1 MGIKKKTVLGHFK
14 PRFFIISAVI
24 FVVLAY
30 LIYGYAIPSSIL
42 FGSFNNT
49 QNNSTN
55 VTYTTIGNGAYS
67 LSIEVTVLNGLHE
80 PMSGISVNA
89 QANIGHAVSCTTTDG
104 TCFVKYIPPKTPNPE
119 KAILFINVG
128 SLHKN
133 INLTIQPDYPSQ
145 LLIYGNTTTNNGIYT
160 NSKVKLTIK
169 AIDALGN
176 PAPND
181 TLINISYSSG
191 YLSATSCL
199 IENGICNVTY
209 YAPQNPGIVYFEVKS
224 GPVQTYFN
232 FTILSR
238 LIKTTLASFG
248 SGGFCIYPYEPPY
261 AYEEVHLYNGE
272 NVTWSLNQSLPITS
286 AFVLKGY
293 ANFYNFTMEVQ
304 NATQQYINFLKSCY
318 TGLMFNFSNTYC
330 DNYRAIYLNGGAYT
344 PYITLQNYI
353 QSLNPILVYTP
364 TPVNNSYAGN
374 LNFVSPSSGE
384 YYFVIFPLYAPA
396 FSASYEL
403 IPSNGNPFDNDICYA
418 NSYIYNTTVVSLGS

>member
-1 MGIKKKTVLGHFK
+1 MGLKKKTVFGHFK
-14 PRFFIISAVI
+14 PRFFIILAII

-30 LIYGYAIPSSIL
+30 LIYGYATPSSFY

-49 QNNSTN
+49 QNNSAN
-55 VTYTTIGNGAYS
+55 VAYTILGNGAYS
-67 LSIEVTVLNGLHE
+67 LSIEVTVLNGMHE
-80 PMSGISVNA
+80 PMSGITVNA

-128 SLHKN
+128 SMHKN

-181 TLINISYSSG
+181 TIINISYSGG

-199 IENGICNVTY
+199 IENGICNITY
-209 YAPQNPGIVYFEVKS
+209 YAPQNPGIVYFGVKS
-224 GPVQTYFN
+224 GPAQTYFN
-232 FTILSR
+232 LTIISR

-261 AYEEVHLYNGE
+261 AYEEVHLYGGE
-272 NVTWSLNQSLPITS
+272 NVTWSLNQSLSITS

-293 ANFYNFTMEVQ
+293 ANFYNFTVMVQ

-318 TGLMFNFSNTYC
+318 NYYMMFNFSNSYC
-330 DNYRAIYLNGGAYT
+330 NNYSSIYLNGGEYT
-344 PYITLQNYI
+344 PYITLQRYI
-353 QSLNPILVYTP
+353 QNLNPVVVYTP
-364 TPVNNSYAGN
+364 TPFNNSYAGS
-374 LNFVSPSSGE
+374 LNFISPSSGE
-384 YYFVIFPLYAPA
+384 YYFVIFPLYATAPL
-396 FSASYEL
+396 SSTV
-403 IPSNGNPFDNDICYA
+403 PPGGNPFGGDICYT
-418 NSYIYNTTVVSLGS
+418 NSYIYNTTVIS